1 MSEEDEQSQEV
12 PAEQATIDKP
22 TQLDRIEKL
31 LMEIHEAVVA
41 KQGEHSLG
49 HD

>member
-1 MSEEDEQSQEV
+1 MSEEDEKPQET
-12 PAEQATIDKP
+12 PAEQVSIDKP

-41 KQGEHSLG
+41 RQGEHSLG
-49 HD
+49 H